1 MKRRIWYLIRSH
13 LGPYSTTNPS
23 IIEVSMDQL
32 VKIRQYSCKESLKIS
47 VVAKFESDLWKT
59 NLDIALQSCEILFAW
74 WGTS

>member
-1 MKRRIWYLIRSH
+1 M
-13 LGPYSTTNPS
+13 GPYSTTNPS
-23 IIEVSMDQL
+23 IIEVSMVFSSIVKDQL

-59 NLDIALQSCEILFAW
+59 NQDIALQSRKILFVW